1 MGILVGKDTR
11 VIVQGITGR
20 LGSRQTRLMLNYGTK
35 IVAGVTPGK
44 GGKRVF
50 GVPVYDSVEEALKKH
65 EADASILYV
74 PAPFLKEAAFE
85 AIEAGIDFIV
95 IITDWVPVHDALE
108 IKALADRAGVQYIGP
123 NSPGITVPGETKLG
137 MIHPV
142 MPGRVGVVSRSG
154 TLTAE
159 VTNLLTNVGLGQST
173 VLGVGGDPVV
183 GLRLKNVVK
192 LFEEDEHTDVIVI
205 IGEIGGTMEEE
216 AAEYIKEHVTK
227 PVVAF
232 IAGRM
237 APPEKR
243 MGHASAIITRGRG
256 TAESK
261 IRALKDAGVKIA
273 KAPWE
278 IPYLVKKL
286 LKRS

>member
-1 MGILVGKDTR
+1 MGILVDKNTR

-20 LGSRQTRLMLNYGTK
+20 LGVRQTKIMLDYGTK

-44 GGKRVF
+44 GGETIF
-50 GVPVYDSVEEALKKH
+50 GVQIYDSVEEALMEH

-74 PAPFLKEAAFE
+74 PSPSLKEAVFE
-85 AIEAGIDFIV
+85 AMEAGIKFMV

-108 IKALADRAGVQYIGP
+108 IKAFAKEIGVRYIGP
-123 NSPGITVPGETKLG
+123 NSPGITIPGETKLG
-137 MIHPV
+137 MIHTV
-142 MPGRVGVVSRSG
+142 TPGNIGVVSRSG

-159 VTNLLTNVGLGQST
+159 ISSLLTNAGLGQSA
-173 VLGVGGDPVV
+173 VLGIGGDPVV
-183 GLRLKNVVK
+183 GLRLKEVVK
-192 LFEEDEHTDVIVI
+192 LFEEDAHTKVITI

-232 IAGRM
+232 IAGRT

-243 MGHASAIITRGRG
+243 MGHAGAIIARGRG
-256 TAESK
+256 TAASK
-261 IRALKDAGVKIA
+261 IQALKQAGVEVA
-273 KAPWE
+273 ETPWE
-278 IPYLVKKL
+278 LPSLIRKL
-286 LKRS
+286 L